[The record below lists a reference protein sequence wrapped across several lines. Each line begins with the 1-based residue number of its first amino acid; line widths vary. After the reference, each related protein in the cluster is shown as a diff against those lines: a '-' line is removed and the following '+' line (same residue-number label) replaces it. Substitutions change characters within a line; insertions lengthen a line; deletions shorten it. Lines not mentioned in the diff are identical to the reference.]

1 MECLSGSFL
10 TVSYPDAAVLYLDWV
25 MLHTGVIRRD
35 FFVVRDI
42 ERHIVARAD
51 NLFAVEETFMQ
62 RPTGVRAFIADDEDS
77 PVDVS

>member
-10 TVSYPDAAVLYLDWV
+10 TVSDPDAAVLYLDWV

-35 FFVVRDI
+35 LLVVRDI
-42 ERHIVARAD
+42 ERHIVPRAD

-62 RPTGVRAFIADDEDS
+62 RPTGVWAFIADDEDS